1 MGARGVLASFASLAL
16 AGCLIPNPEFEAGE
30 GSGASGS
37 GSGSGGQAATTE
49 ARPSSSGSTGSDA
62 GSGSGS
68 GSTSG
73 VEPSG
78 TTGATTTSTTDGLTT
93 TMSSSGTMQMQAVL
107 KHYPDLGQCD
117 YPHWC
122 VSEGDLNSPLTAEH
136 WDGECFDSPLTP
148 PFTVDRVGFRVFGLY
163 NAPLASLDFHEYDA
177 NAKVPVQQPFA
188 SVPLGPIPQAGYL
201 DFTIE
206 PVTVSVQRFCIVV
219 HSGAQG
225 VSQLGLAVDDVPAP
239 VGQSFLALDGPMGC
253 NLPKFGDMANLMF
266 SNPNQWCIDATITK
280 Q

>member
-1 MGARGVLASFASLAL
+1 MGARGVFASLASLAL
-16 AGCLIPNPEFEAGE
+16 AGCLKPNPEFDEGE

-37 GSGSGGQAATTE
+37 ASGSGGQHATTDT
-49 ARPSSSGSTGSDA
+49 RPSSAGSMGVET

-68 GSTSG
+68 GSSA
-73 VEPSG
+73 EASG
-78 TTGATTTSTTDGLTT
+78 TTGTNSTTSTTDGLTT
-93 TMSSSGTMQMQAVL
+93 TSTTDGQVEQVLL
-107 KHYPDLGQCD
+107 KHYLDLGQCD

-122 VSEGDLNSPLTAEH
+122 VSEGDLNKPVTAEH
-136 WDGECFDSPLTP
+136 WDGECFDSPLAP
-148 PFTVDRVGFRVFGLY
+148 PFTVDRVGFRVYGLY
-163 NAPLASLDFHEYDA
+163 NAPFATLDFHDYDA
-177 NAKVPVQQPFA
+177 NVKVPVQQPFA

-253 NLPKFGDMANLMF
+253 NLQKFGDMANLMF